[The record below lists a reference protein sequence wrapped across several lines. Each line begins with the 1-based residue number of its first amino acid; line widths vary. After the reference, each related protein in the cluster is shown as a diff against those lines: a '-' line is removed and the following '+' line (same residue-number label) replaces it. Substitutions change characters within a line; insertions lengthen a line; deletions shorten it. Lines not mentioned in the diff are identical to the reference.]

1 MIQSACE
8 RGTKRVAFGMVFLKG
23 GQLLS
28 TTDFLRLQVPPTMNF
43 YLLQWWKEQRE
54 CQGIC
59 SDCHSRQL
67 SALFVEKRVM
77 VQSTVPLLQVW
88 WHAFLL
94 RGQAK
99 LHSDAWFA
107 SGTQWRKCSWFRI
120 WYYSI
125 PPNPISRKNLAFF
138 LGRQTIHC

>member
-1 MIQSACE
+1 
-8 RGTKRVAFGMVFLKG
+8 MVFLKG
-23 GQLLS
+23 GWLLS
-28 TTDFLRLQVPPTMNF
+28 TTDFLRLQVLP
-43 YLLQWWKEQRE
+43 YGLLLTVMEGTEGMPGNLFRLPLQ
-54 CQGIC
+54 
-59 SDCHSRQL
+59 QL

-77 VQSTVPLLQVW
+77 VSIQTTVPLLQVW

-120 WYYSI
+120 RYYSI
-125 PPNPISRKNLAFF
+125 PPNPISWKNLAFF
-138 LGRQTIHC
+138 LGRKTIHC